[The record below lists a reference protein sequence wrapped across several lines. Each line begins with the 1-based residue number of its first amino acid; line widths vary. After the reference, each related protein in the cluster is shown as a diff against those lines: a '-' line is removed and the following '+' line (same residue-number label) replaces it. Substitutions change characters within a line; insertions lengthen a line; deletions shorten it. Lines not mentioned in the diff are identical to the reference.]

1 MLNTFMFPGQ
11 GSQAKGMGGALFD
24 RFADLTA
31 QADAV
36 LGYSIRALCVDDPRD
51 ELGRTQFTQP
61 ALYVVN
67 ALTYYANART
77 AARRPIFSPA
87 TAWANSTRCS
97 RRAAST
103 SRPA

>member
-36 LGYSIRALCVDDPRD
+36 LGYSIRTLCVDDPRD

-67 ALTYYANART
+67 ALTYYAKCEDSGETPDFLAGPSLG
-77 AARRPIFSPA
+77 ALHA
-87 TAWANSTRCS
+87 
-97 RRAAST
+97 RRAAGCL
-103 SRPA
+103 